1 MSKSVERELKLI
13 DSRMLYQ
20 PKRNVNTEPVLLN
33 AVRTTE
39 LIEPPPTI
47 NQPQDQTAA
56 SPDDHESPDSS
67 NPNVEIRT
75 EEDSATKPKQEN
87 TAQKNDVP
95 ANSVEGE
102 ESFPRTAPMSIPPS
116 LLSNQQQSGNT
127 EENGHSVV
135 VNISPRGSTVQEKKH
150 LSQILH
156 DVQMMR
162 KLRRRN
168 DSFSTEGSYD
178 AKMERTKENISRRLD
193 KMKQSKRLLFKYQV
207 YEFFKRPSTFWAT
220 IYHVLAFLL
229 VMACLIVSLFPQV
242 DSPYLD
248 DMGGK
253 WNVLDHLEKIV
264 VIWFSIEYL
273 LRLWSCN
280 CRPKYCGLRGKWNF
294 VKAPAHLI
302 DLLVIILSVW
312 VMVWPHEGHEVFA
325 FRAFRGFH
333 RFFQVA
339 QIMITERQLRPW
351 RIFMSVL
358 YDQREQLMIIFYM
371 EIIIF
376 SLLAYLGFL
385 VEHQSNDML
394 DSMAEAVWW
403 SIVTMTT
410 VGYGDKVPISWRG
423 KTISA
428 IFILFGFCMFALP
441 AGIIGAGLAL
451 KLEQVEQR
459 RQRRR
464 KVEAAAR
471 VIQRAWHCH
480 NDISSYQKLTSFF
493 TQQTGDHYKSR
504 VLENIS
510 HAFIS
515 LVRFQ
520 VAKNQFKELARTPNL
535 RNVIESYKYGQMDV
549 FARLK
554 HLDDNL
560 DKIMNRMAKAEIE
573 RFEAIKRLTNH
584 LQLPDG
590 STPSAS
596 SDTFIQT
603 NEGSFLINTVSGCFN
618 ENLPFDS
625 TKSQYTDLIFLPRKN
640 LQQQPRRLAM
650 DSGSMRTRSLVNPVS
665 STDRD
670 STIPFIDGWTE
681 SAKSTSKATINDDGH
696 QKPEL
701 RRRRLSSSSST
712 ASTSSSKQDNRRH
725 SK

>member
-1 MSKSVERELKLI
+1 MSKSVERELKSI

-20 PKRNVNTEPVLLN
+20 PKQNITSEPVLLN

-39 LIEPPPTI
+39 LIDSPLTT
-47 NQPQDQTAA
+47 NQSPDQTNAPPGN
-56 SPDDHESPDSS
+56 SES
-67 NPNVEIRT
+67 PNVEANA
-75 EEDSATKPKQEN
+75 EDSATEPKQEN
-87 TAQKNDVP
+87 TAHKVDTPDTKCVD
-95 ANSVEGE
+95 GE
-102 ESFPRTAPMSIPPS
+102 ESFPRTAQLSIPPS
-116 LLSNQQQSGNT
+116 LLSNQQSGTT
-127 EENGHSVV
+127 EDNGQSVV

-162 KLRRRN
+162 KLRRRK
-168 DSFSTEGSYD
+168 DSFATEGSFD
-178 AKMERTKENISRRLD
+178 DQMERTKDISQRFD
-193 KMKQSKRLLFKYQV
+193 KMERSKRLLFKYQV
-207 YEFFKRPSTFWAT
+207 YEFFKKPSTLWAT
-220 IYHVLAFLL
+220 IYHVLAFIL
-229 VMACLIVSLFPQV
+229 VMSCLIVSIFPQV

-248 DMGGK
+248 EMGGK
-253 WNVLDHLEKIV
+253 WKVLDHLEKIV
-264 VIWFSIEYL
+264 VIWFSIEYM
-273 LRLWSCN
+273 LRLWSSE

-294 VKAPAHLI
+294 VKSPAHLL
-302 DLLVIILSVW
+302 DLTVIILSAW
-312 VMVWPHEGHEVFA
+312 VMVYPHEGHEVFA

-333 RFFQVA
+333 RFFQVV

-351 RIFMSVL
+351 KIFLSVL

-451 KLEQVEQR
+451 KLEQVEQS

-464 KVEAAAR
+464 KVDAAAR
-471 VIQRAWHCH
+471 VIQRAWNCH
-480 NDISSYQKLTSFF
+480 HDIDSYQKLTSFF

-520 VAKNQFKELARTPNL
+520 VAKSQFKQLARTPNL
-535 RNVIESYKYGQMDV
+535 RNVIESYKYGQMDI

-560 DKIMNRMAKAEIE
+560 DKIMNRVAKAETE

-590 STPSAS
+590 ATPSAS

-603 NEGSFLINTVSGCFN
+603 NDGSYLINTKKPTTTGQ
-618 ENLPFDS
+618 ENGDGQRID
-625 TKSQYTDLIFLPRKN
+625 T
-640 LQQQPRRLAM
+640 
-650 DSGSMRTRSLVNPVS
+650 NPIV
-665 STDRD
+665 
-670 STIPFIDGWTE
+670 G
-681 SAKSTSKATINDDGH
+681 
-696 QKPEL
+696 
-701 RRRRLSSSSST
+701 
-712 ASTSSSKQDNRRH
+712 
-725 SK
+725 

>member
-1 MSKSVERELKLI
+1 MSKRVE
-13 DSRMLYQ
+13 Q
-20 PKRNVNTEPVLLN
+20 PVLLN

-39 LIEPPPTI
+39 LIEQPPSNDQPQASTNAPPPG
-47 NQPQDQTAA
+47 D
-56 SPDDHESPDSS
+56 SESPDSS
-67 NPNVEIRT
+67 NSNIEIST
-75 EEDSATKPKQEN
+75 EDSSNKPNTKN
-87 TAQKNDVP
+87 TAQKLNTSPNCVD
-95 ANSVEGE
+95 GE
-102 ESFPRTAPMSIPPS
+102 ETFPRTAPISIPPS
-116 LLSNQQQSGNT
+116 LLSNQQQSGST
-127 EENGHSVV
+127 EDNGQSVV
-135 VNISPRGSTVQEKKH
+135 VNISPRGSTVQEKKR

-156 DVQMMR
+156 EVQMMR

-168 DSFSTEGSYD
+168 DSFTTEGSFN
-178 AKMERTKENISRRLD
+178 ARMERTKENISRRLD
-193 KMKQSKRLLFKYQV
+193 KMKQSKRLLFKYKV

-220 IYHVLAFLL
+220 VYHVLAFIL
-229 VMACLIVSLFPQV
+229 VMACLIVSIFPQV

-248 DMGGK
+248 EMGGK
-253 WNVLDHLEKIV
+253 WKVLDFLEKIV
-264 VIWFSIEYL
+264 VIWFSMEYL
-273 LRLWSCN
+273 LRLWACN

-294 VKAPAHLI
+294 IKAPAHLI
-302 DLLVIILSVW
+302 DLIVIILSVW

-351 RIFMSVL
+351 RIFLSVL

-403 SIVTMTT
+403 SIVTLTT

-428 IFILFGFCMFALP
+428 LFILFGFCMFALP

-451 KLEQVEQR
+451 KLEQVEQS

-464 KVEAAAR
+464 KVEAAAC

-480 NDISSYQKLTSFF
+480 HDINSYQQLTSFF
-493 TQQTGDHYKSR
+493 TDQTGDLYKSR
-504 VLENIS
+504 ILENIS

-520 VAKNQFKELARTPNL
+520 VAKNHFKQLARTVNL
-535 RNVIESYKYGQMDV
+535 RNVIESYKYGQMDI
-549 FARLK
+549 FARIKNLNN
-554 HLDDNL
+554 NL
-560 DKIMNRMAKAEIE
+560 DKIMTRMAKAEME
-573 RFEAIKRLTNH
+573 RIEAINRLTNH
-584 LQLPDG
+584 LQQLPEG
-590 STPSAS
+590 STQSAPG
-596 SDTFIQT
+596 DTFIQT
-603 NEGSFLINTVSGCFN
+603 NDGSYLINT
-618 ENLPFDS
+618 
-625 TKSQYTDLIFLPRKN
+625 N
-640 LQQQPRRLAM
+640 LQQHQGLAV
-650 DSGSMRTRSLVNPVS
+650 DSGSMQTRSLVNPVS

-681 SAKSTSKATINDDGH
+681 SATPTSKTTMNDDGQ
-696 QKPEL
+696 QKSEL
-701 RRRRLSSSSST
+701 RRRRLSSSSS
-712 ASTSSSKQDNRRH
+712 STSSKQDNRRH